1 MWRDRSRLGSA
12 LLALGVAV
20 MAAAALSACSS
31 SGARAEPEKPAA
43 ANASR
48 PSYGLLSQL
57 RALGSGIW
65 GRARVVDRGDGVQIT
80 LSMINLPMGPF
91 RVAFGEN
98 PNCSSP
104 NGYSAG
110 QPWAPPGAG
119 RSGHDLVQPLFNAKD
134 GSSETSVFVRGVHV
148 TGPDG
153 LDKRSIIVYTGN
165 DATDAQPGVPNNRIA
180 CGTFEP
186 AQPFQF

>member
-1 MWRDRSRLGSA
+1 MRRDRSRLGSA

-104 NGYSAG
+104 NGFSAG
-110 QPWAPPGAG
+110 QPWAPAG
-119 RSGHDLVQPLFNAKD
+119 LEGRALVQPLYNARE
-134 GSSETSVFVRGVHV
+134 GSSETSVFVRGVHT

-153 LDKRSIIVYTGN
+153 VDKRSIIIYTGS
-165 DATDAQPGVPNNRIA
+165 DATDARPDAPNNRIA

-186 AQPFQF
+186 ALPFQF